1 MRPRT
6 LDEVAGQSHLLAPG
20 KPLRRSIE
28 QDDLRSAIFYGPP
41 GCGKSTVAGVIA
53 SATKAHFENFSAVT
67 GGVAD
72 VRKIIEA
79 ARERKKA
86 NPKSRTLLFVDE
98 IHRFNKAQQDA
109 FLPHV
114 EDGTVI
120 LIGAT
125 TENPYFAIVAPLL
138 SRARVYPFHPL
149 TDEEIASLIDRTMTD
164 AERGLGGR
172 GLVLEPDARDYLV
185 GVSNGDARGTLN
197 ALELA
202 ADLAASYGG
211 PPAPNSGGAGRSAE
225 EVTPVGKA
233 SRLGIS
239 SDTRAD
245 ALAPPELGAG
255 GPPGHITLALAEEAV
270 GKRRVQYDK
279 TGDAHYDTVSAF
291 IKSIRGSDPD
301 ASVYYLARMLEA
313 GEDARFIARRLV
325 ILASED
331 VGNADPSALPLAMAA
346 FDATEKIGL
355 PECALNLSQATL
367 YLAAAPK
374 SNACTVAIGR
384 AKEDVQKAPFNGVPP
399 HLRDA
404 HYGGAKKLGSG
415 VNYQYPHD
423 FPGGFVAQAY
433 LPEGLPANGRRYYEP
448 TENGVEAKI
457 KARLERLWGAE
468 GDSDATT

>member
-20 KPLRRSIE
+20 KPLRRAIE
-28 QDDLRSAIFYGPP
+28 QDDLRSAIFFGPP
-41 GCGKSTVAGVIA
+41 GCGKSTVASVIA
-53 SATKAHFENFSAVT
+53 GVTKAYFESFSAVT

-79 ARERKKA
+79 AKERKKA
-86 NPKSRTLLFVDE
+86 NSKARTLLFVDE

-138 SRARVYPFHPL
+138 SRARVYPFQPL
-149 TDEEIASLIDRTMTD
+149 TDDEIASLIDRTMEDT
-164 AERGLGGR
+164 ERGLGGR
-172 GLVLEPDARDYLV
+172 SLVLESDARDYLV

-202 ADLAASYGG
+202 ADLASSPTPGYPGV
-211 PPAPNSGGAGRSAE
+211 GAQ
-225 EVTPVGKA
+225 
-233 SRLGIS
+233 
-239 SDTRAD
+239 
-245 ALAPPELGAG
+245 
-255 GPPGHITLALAEEAV
+255 ITLAIAEEAV

-291 IKSIRGSDPD
+291 IKSIRGSAPD
-301 ASVYYLARMLEA
+301 ASIYYLARMLEA
-313 GEDARFIARRLV
+313 GEDPRFIARRLV

-367 YLAAAPK
+367 YLASAPK

-384 AKEDVQKAPFNGVPP
+384 AREDVQKAPFNGVPP
-399 HLRDA
+399 PLRDS

-423 FPGGFVAQAY
+423 FPGSFVQQAY
-433 LPEGLPANGRRYYEP
+433 LPEGLPANGRPYYEP

-457 KARLERLWGAE
+457 KTRLERLWGDGE
-468 GDSDATT
+468 EKQEK

>member
-6 LDEVAGQSHLLAPG
+6 LDEVAGQSHLLAAG
-20 KPLRRSIE
+20 KPLRRAIE

-53 SATKAHFENFSAVT
+53 GVTKAHFESFSAVT

-86 NPKSRTLLFVDE
+86 GVGKTRTLLFVDE

-114 EDGTVI
+114 EDGTII

-138 SRARVYPFHPL
+138 SRARVYPFQPL
-149 TDEEIASLIDRTMTD
+149 TDEEIGSLLDRATAD
-164 AERGLGGR
+164 SERGLGGR
-172 GLVLEPDARDYLV
+172 GLVLEADARDYLI

-202 ADLAASYGG
+202 ADLAFSPSPPPSILERGG
-211 PPAPNSGGAGRSAE
+211 WGEGVRITSA
-225 EVTPVGKA
+225 
-233 SRLGIS
+233 I
-239 SDTRAD
+239 
-245 ALAPPELGAG
+245 
-255 GPPGHITLALAEEAV
+255 AEEAV

-367 YLAAAPK
+367 YLASAPK

-384 AKEDVQKAPFNGVPP
+384 AREEVQKAPFGGVPP
-399 HLRDA
+399 HLRDS

-415 VNYQYPHD
+415 VDYQYPHD
-423 FPGGFVAQAY
+423 FPGSFVPQAY
-433 LPEGLPANGRRYYEP
+433 LPEGLPSGGRRYYEP

-457 KARLERLWGAE
+457 KARLERLWG
-468 GDSDATT
+468 GDEEKRE